1 MIYDLQKASILKRIS
16 AFLLDIILML
26 IAVTGFATLLSH
38 MTDINTNID
47 NYDKVLKEYEEQ
59 FSKNEWNLS
68 IDLSNAI
75 FTVDGKELQFA
86 DLTEKQQNYINSAY
100 DVVEQDERFLYES
113 QMMFNKTL
121 IIVSISLLLGHLL
134 LEFIVPLI
142 LKNGQTVGKKI
153 FSIAVMRVDGV
164 KINSIVLFVRSMLGK
179 YTIETMIP
187 AYLILMH
194 LFNVGTLVTLGV
206 LVIIPI
212 FEIILIVV
220 TKTNSLIHDIISST
234 VSVDLQSQMIFDS
247 LEAKHEYQLR
257 IHEEEAKN
265 AKYF

>member
-26 IAVTGFATLLSH
+26 IAVTGFATLLSNV
-38 MTDINTNID
+38 TDIKATND
-47 NYDKVLKEYEEQ
+47 NLYKVLKEYEKQ
-59 FSKNEWNLS
+59 FSENEWILS
-68 IDLSNAI
+68 IDFLNAK
-75 FTVDGKELQFA
+75 FTVDGKEFEFQ
-86 DLTEKQQNYINSAY
+86 DLTEEQQNYINTAY
-100 DVVEQDERFLYES
+100 STVKNDERYIYES
-113 QMMFNKTL
+113 QMIFNKTL

-134 LEFIVPLI
+134 LEFFVPLI

-164 KINSIVLFVRSMLGK
+164 KINSIVLFVRAILGK

-194 LFNVGTLVTLGV
+194 LFHVGTLVTLGV

-220 TKTNSLIHDIISST
+220 TKTNSLIHDILSST